1 MENHSQ
7 RLDLEEALSRLIAK
21 IKSITKTEIIGLAE
35 CGGRILSEDIR
46 APISLP
52 PFRSSA
58 MDGYSVKRE
67 AYLKNP
73 QQEFEVIGSSFAG
86 KPFSGSMGIDQ
97 CVRIFTGAVVPDDA
111 DMVMLQERAEILP
124 ESRVKFSENF
134 ENESHIREVGNDI
147 KKGTCVAKNK
157 QKMTPYLIAS
167 LASLGLTQVPV
178 FTRPVVSIFSTG
190 DELKDPENNESDLRL
205 GEIYDANRTA
215 LKALLRDLPIDLID
229 LGILPD
235 DKEVTSSSMLQ
246 ASKKSDLL
254 VTSGGVSVGDADH
267 VVDAISEMGKLD
279 FWRLNLKPG
288 KPLAYGSINGTPI
301 IGLPGN
307 PVSTVVTALL
317 ILKPVL
323 THLCGSVPSS
333 PIRLKASLDG
343 ELSHQIGRAEY
354 IRAHFTQKNKEIW
367 VSSNQDQNSNRLSSF
382 LDSNCLI
389 EIPKEEGNV
398 SAGSTVDIIPLN
410 FI

>member
-1 MENHSQ
+1 
-7 RLDLEEALSRLIAK
+7 
-21 IKSITKTEIIGLAE
+21 
-35 CGGRILSEDIR
+35 
-46 APISLP
+46 
-52 PFRSSA
+52 
-58 MDGYSVKRE
+58 MDGYSIKRE

-97 CVRIFTGAVVPDDA
+97 CVRIFTGAVVPDEA
-111 DMVMLQERAEILP
+111 DMVMLQERAEILS
-124 ESRVKFSENF
+124 ESRVKFFENF
-134 ENESHIREVGNDI
+134 ENEGHIREIGNDVE
-147 KKGTCVAKNK
+147 KGTCVAKSK
-157 QKMTPYLIAS
+157 QKMTPYLLAS

-178 FTRPVVSIFSTG
+178 FARPVVSIFSTG
-190 DELKDPENNESDLRL
+190 DELKDPENKDSDLQL
-205 GEIYDANRTA
+205 GKIYDANRTA

-235 DKEVTSSSMLQ
+235 DKEEISSSILKATQ
-246 ASKKSDLL
+246 KSDLL

-267 VVDAISEMGKLD
+267 VVDVISEMGKLD

-288 KPLAYGSINGTPI
+288 KPLAYGSINNTPI

-307 PVSTVVTALL
+307 PVSTIVTALL
-317 ILKPVL
+317 LLKPVL
-323 THLCGSVPSS
+323 THLCGSVPSA
-333 PIRLKASLDG
+333 PTRLKASLDG

-354 IRAHFTQKNKEIW
+354 MRAHFTQKNKEIW
-367 VSSNQDQNSNRLSSF
+367 VSSNQDQSSNRLSSF

-389 EIPKEEGNV
+389 EIPKEAGNV

>member
-1 MENHSQ
+1 
-7 RLDLEEALSRLIAK
+7 
-21 IKSITKTEIIGLAE
+21 
-35 CGGRILSEDIR
+35 
-46 APISLP
+46 
-52 PFRSSA
+52 

-134 ENESHIREVGNDI
+134 ENENHIREVGNDI
-147 KKGTCVAKNK
+147 KKGTCVAKSK

-215 LKALLRDLPIDLID
+215 LKALLLDLPIDLID

-235 DKEVTSSSMLQ
+235 DTVKIGSSILEASEKAKVYLIMDKENYQT
-246 ASKKSDLL
+246 LL
-254 VTSGGVSVGDADH
+254 LH
-267 VVDAISEMGKLD
+267 
-279 FWRLNLKPG
+279 W
-288 KPLAYGSINGTPI
+288 
-301 IGLPGN
+301 IGLRDK
-307 PVSTVVTALL
+307 
-317 ILKPVL
+317 I
-323 THLCGSVPSS
+323 
-333 PIRLKASLDG
+333 
-343 ELSHQIGRAEY
+343 
-354 IRAHFTQKNKEIW
+354 
-367 VSSNQDQNSNRLSSF
+367 
-382 LDSNCLI
+382 
-389 EIPKEEGNV
+389 
-398 SAGSTVDIIPLN
+398 
-410 FI
+410 